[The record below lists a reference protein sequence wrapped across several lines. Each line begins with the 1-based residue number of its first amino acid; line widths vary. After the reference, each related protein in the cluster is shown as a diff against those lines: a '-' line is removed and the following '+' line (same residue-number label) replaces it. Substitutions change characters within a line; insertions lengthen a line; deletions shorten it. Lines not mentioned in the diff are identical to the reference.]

1 MEDIRFG
8 VKLPLGGNKTHEDTV
23 RIAKAAENNGLDAA
37 WHSEHLVFTGEVPDD
52 YPYIEGGTS
61 PFEADQNAYEV
72 FTTLAYLAAVTDD
85 IRLGT
90 NICITPLRHPVLLTK
105 LAITLDNLSEGRFD
119 FGLGVGWLRSEF
131 ASLGVPFEERGS
143 RTDEFL
149 EIFERACEEGQ
160 FAFDGPH
167 HSFPNT
173 GFHPR
178 PIQAG
183 GPPIWLG
190 GESGATFRRIGQ
202 YGDGWMATSIPVDEF
217 ASGVDRMM
225 NAWTDYEREGEPNV
239 AIKQSMWIGDRPEG
253 IEPLMAGSAD
263 DVIDDIEEFVD
274 AGAKMV
280 VSDFRRTETA
290 PIRRFSTAEQI
301 EQIERLGDE
310 VIPHFRD

>member
-1 MEDIRFG
+1 MDDIRFG
-8 VKLPLGGNKTHEDTV
+8 VKLPLGGDKTHEDTV
-23 RIAKAAENNGLDAA
+23 RIANAAEENGLDAA

-72 FTTLAYLAAVTDD
+72 FTTLAYLAAETDD
-85 IRLGT
+85 VRLGT

-105 LAITLDNLSEGRFD
+105 LAMTLDNLSDGRFD

-131 ASLGVPFEERGS
+131 ESLGVPFEERGS

-149 EIFERACEEGQ
+149 EVFERACEEGQ
-160 FAFDGPH
+160 FSFDGPH

-178 PIQAG
+178 PVQDG
-183 GPPIWLG
+183 GPPVWLG

-202 YGDGWMATSIPVDEF
+202 YGDGWMATSIGVDEF
-217 ASGVDRMM
+217 AEGIDRMM
-225 NAWTDYEREGEPNV
+225 NAWTDYERAGDPDV
-239 AIKQSMWIGDRPEG
+239 AIKQSMWIGSVPDG

-263 DVIDDIEEFVD
+263 EVIADIEDFVD

-280 VSDFRRTETA
+280 VGDFRRTETA
-290 PIRRFSTAEQI
+290 PIRRFSTEEQI
-301 EQIERLGDE
+301 EQLERLGDE
-310 VIPHFRD
+310 VIPHFK

>member
-1 MEDIRFG
+1 MDDIRFG
-8 VKLPLGGNKTHEDTV
+8 VKLPLGGDKTHEDTV
-23 RIAKAAENNGLDAA
+23 RIAKAAEANGLDAA
-37 WHSEHLVFTGEVPDD
+37 WHSEHVVFTGDVPDD

-72 FTTLAYLAAVTDD
+72 FSTLSYLAAVTDD

-90 NICITPLRHPVLLTK
+90 NICIAPLRHPVLLAK
-105 LAITLDNLSEGRFD
+105 LAFTLDNLSDGRFD

-131 ASLGVPFEERGS
+131 ESLGVPFEERGS
-143 RTDEFL
+143 RTDDFL
-149 EIFERACEEGQ
+149 EVYERACTEGQ

-178 PIQAG
+178 PVQDG

-202 YGDGWMATSIPVDEF
+202 YGDGWMATSIPVAEF
-217 ASGVDRMM
+217 ESGVDRMM
-225 NAWTDYEREGEPNV
+225 NAWTDYDRTGEPNV
-239 AIKQSMWIGDRPEG
+239 AIKQSIWIGDVPAG

-263 DVIDDIEEFVD
+263 DVIEDIEAFVD

-280 VSDFRRTETA
+280 VGDFRRTENA
-290 PIRRFSTAEQI
+290 PIRRFSTEEQI
-301 EQIERLGDE
+301 EQIELLGEE
-310 VIPHFRD
+310 VVPHFR